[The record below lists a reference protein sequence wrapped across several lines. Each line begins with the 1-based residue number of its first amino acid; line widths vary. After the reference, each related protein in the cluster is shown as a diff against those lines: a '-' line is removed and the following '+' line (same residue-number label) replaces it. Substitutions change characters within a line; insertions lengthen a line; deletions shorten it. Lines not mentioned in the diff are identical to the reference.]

1 MIERIRQLQQL
12 AQPLEPDAAGRARL
26 FEQTGRYAE
35 QFLATL
41 PSGIAYRVTED
52 EGRGLYEAPIQE
64 EGMDMTAVLNLLA
77 EHVDRPGLNPASPRH
92 LAYIPGGGLYH
103 GALGDYLAA
112 VTNRYATVFFASPGA
127 VRLENMLLNWMGD
140 LVGYPATRGGNLTSG
155 GSMANLVGL
164 VTARE
169 SAGIEG
175 DLIPRAVVYLT
186 EHAHHSVTK
195 ALRVIGLAACPQR
208 LIQVDDHYRMK
219 PEALTTAIAADR
231 RAGLQP
237 WLVVASAGTTNT
249 GSVDPLSAIGDIAQ
263 ANNLWLHVDGAYG
276 AFFALCDEGR
286 RKLQGM
292 EKSDSMVMDP
302 HKTLFLPYGLGA
314 VLVRDVKKL
323 YAAHHQD
330 ADYMQ
335 DTLAALEEPSP
346 ADLSPE
352 LTRNF
357 RGLRLWLPLKLVG
370 VAPFR
375 AAVEE
380 KMLLARYFWQRLQE
394 MDGFE
399 VGPEPDLSVAVY
411 RYLPKRGDANEF
423 NQRLIQAMQK
433 DGRVFLSSTN
443 LNGRYT
449 LRLAVVVFRTHLED
463 IELTL
468 QLLQEKARYIESN
481 L

>member
-12 AQPLEPDAAGRARL
+12 AQSLEPDASGRTILLDHVA
-26 FEQTGRYAE
+26 QYAE
-35 QFLATL
+35 QFLTTL
-41 PSGIAYRVTED
+41 PTGRAYQVTEA
-52 EGRGLYEAPIQE
+52 EGRGLYDAPIQE
-64 EGMDMTAVLNLLA
+64 EGIDIAAALDLLA

-92 LAYIPGGGLYH
+92 LAYIPGGGLYY

-127 VRLENMLLNWMGD
+127 VRMENMLLNWMGD

-169 SAGIEG
+169 SAGVQG
-175 DLIPRAVVYLT
+175 DLITRAVVYLT

-208 LIQVDDHYRMK
+208 FISVDDHYRMD
-219 PEALTTAIAADR
+219 PAALEAAIAADR
-231 RAGLQP
+231 RAGLHP

-276 AFFALCDEGR
+276 AFFALCAEGR
-286 RKLQGM
+286 RILQGM
-292 EKSDSMVMDP
+292 EKSDSIVMDP

-314 VLVRDVKKL
+314 VLVRDVQKL
-323 YAAHHQD
+323 YAAHHQQ

-335 DTLAALEEPSP
+335 DTLTALEEPSP

-357 RGLRLWLPLKLVG
+357 RGLRLWLPLKLLG

-380 KMLLARYFWQRLQE
+380 KMLLARTFWQRLQE
-394 MDGFE
+394 IEGFE
-399 VGPEPDLSVAVY
+399 VGPQPDLSVVVY
-411 RYLPKRGDANEF
+411 RYQPKRGDANEF
-423 NQRLIQAMQK
+423 NQRLIQEMQK

-468 QLLQEKARYIESN
+468 QLLEQKARHLEAN
-481 L
+481 T

>member
-12 AQPLEPDAAGRARL
+12 ARPLEPDAGERAILLDQVAQYAEAFLGTLSSGRAY
-26 FEQTGRYAE
+26 Q
-35 QFLATL
+35 
-41 PSGIAYRVTED
+41 VTEN
-52 EGRGLYEAPIQE
+52 EGRGLYDAPIQE
-64 EGMDMTAVLNLLA
+64 EGIDIAAALDLLG

-92 LAYIPGGGLYH
+92 LAYIPGGGLYY

-127 VRLENMLLNWMGD
+127 VRMENMLLNWMGD
-140 LVGYPATRGGNLTSG
+140 LIGYPAGRGGNLTSG
-155 GSMANLVGL
+155 GSMANLIGL
-164 VTARE
+164 VAARE
-169 SAGIEG
+169 SAGVQG
-175 DLIPRAVVYLT
+175 DRIPRAVVYLT
-186 EHAHHSVTK
+186 EHVHHSVNK

-208 LIQVDDHYRMK
+208 IIPVDERYRMD
-219 PEALTTAIAADR
+219 PAALEAAVAADR
-231 RAGLQP
+231 RASLHP
-237 WLVVASAGTTNT
+237 WLVAASAGTTNT
-249 GSVDPLSAIGDIAQ
+249 GSVDPLSAVGDIAQ
-263 ANNLWLHVDGAYG
+263 ANDLWLHVDGAYG
-276 AFFALCDEGR
+276 AFFALCEEGR
-286 RKLQGM
+286 RILQGM

-314 VLVRDVKKL
+314 VLVRDVQKL

-380 KMLLARYFWQRLQE
+380 KMLLARYFWHRLQE
-394 MDGFE
+394 MEGFE
-399 VGPEPDLSVAVY
+399 VGPHPDLSVVVY
-411 RYLPKRGDANEF
+411 RYVPKRGDANEF
-423 NQRLIQAMQK
+423 NQRLIQEMLK

-443 LNGRYT
+443 LDGRYT
-449 LRLAVVVFRTHLED
+449 LRLAVVVFRTHLDD

-468 QLLQEKARYIESN
+468 ELLREKARWLADSR
-481 L
+481 